1 MQSPRDEDDLSRPIS
16 APRPVASGAST
27 VNHNPLSVRVTDTSI
42 GQFDPRTKPGIKV
55 DDAYSVLNPDLPSR
69 DALYIFVNF
78 ISYTRTPKQGSQGV
92 RDEQLK
98 HASRLLDYARVSLPR
113 MRPFYPFNKPDVSLC
128 HLLIRRTSHRDRE
141 TVSALFT
148 SNIAFPRN
156 PAANYFKETLVRSP
170 LC

>member
-1 MQSPRDEDDLSRPIS
+1 MQSPMDEDDLSRPIS
-16 APRPVASGAST
+16 APRPVASDAST

-42 GQFDPRTKPGIKV
+42 GQFDPRTKPGIKI

-113 MRPFYPFNKPDVSLC
+113 MRLFYPFNKPDVSLV
-128 HLLIRRTSHRDRE
+128 TG
-141 TVSALFT
+141 
-148 SNIAFPRN
+148 
-156 PAANYFKETLVRSP
+156 
-170 LC
+170 